1 MSLQK
6 DYFIKPEGITAYT
19 INAFVEAIVEA
30 TESNLS
36 INYDSARRIGISFVA
51 DFKEV
56 ANETKEDPQAQ
67 APEAPAQPE
76 EPAAPVVSA
85 EPVVPTT
92 SPEQPPELPETP
104 EGDPTGD
111 FVGFTL
117 ADIEAVKGSMAELNK
132 LAEPVGISGRS
143 KADVVEQLKA
153 YINA

>member
-6 DYFIKPEGITAYT
+6 DYFIKPEGISAYT

-36 INYDSARRIGISFVA
+36 INYDSARRIGISFSV
-51 DFKEV
+51 DFKEA

-67 APEAPAQPE
+67 APKAPAQPE
-76 EPAAPVVSA
+76 EPAAPNVSA
-85 EPVVPTT
+85 APVVPTT
-92 SPEQPPELPETP
+92 SPEQPSELPETT
-104 EGDPTGD
+104 TGD
-111 FVGFTL
+111 SVGFTL
-117 ADIEAVKGSMAELNK
+117 EDIEAVKGSMAELNK